1 MGIGSSVVS
10 VSLQLN
16 TLTDLREF
24 CQVLAGTDMVPKAYK
39 GKPDDILVATLHG
52 QEVGLPHLQA
62 LQSIAVVNGIP
73 SIYGDAALALVRAS
87 GKLEDF
93 DEWIEVD
100 GQRQDGPFP
109 IQRYADEG
117 KTIVAYCRSKRVGMN
132 RERVTPYSVD
142 DAKRAKLWEK
152 RGQNGFETPW
162 CTVPQRMLMWRARGW
177 NLRDQFGDVLKG
189 LAIYEEVI
197 DIETSRGGDGVY
209 RALPEPDDP
218 DMEAVKEAI
227 KAGNGTPPQQLDEKK
242 AEPTKKKP
250 KQEEKAAPPKK
261 DEKPPDGPVSQTQE
275 ADVGGQDQ
283 KLPSDEEIVYQDYV
297 NRIWKE
303 AKSKGEV
310 GQIYNEAADDGKL
323 SLDSMAKLQGAVK
336 ERLKSFGK

>member
-24 CQVLAGTDMVPKAYK
+24 CKVLAGTDMVPKAYK

-100 GQRQDGPFP
+100 GVRQDGPFP

-117 KTIVAYCRSKRVGMN
+117 KSIVAYCRSKRVGMN

-152 RGQNGFETPW
+152 KGQNGFETPW

-189 LAIYEEVI
+189 LAIYEEAM
-197 DIETSRGGDGVY
+197 DIETLRGRDGVY
-209 RALPEPDDP
+209 RALPEPEDP
-218 DMEAVKEAI
+218 QMESIKEAVR
-227 KAGNGTPPQQLDEKK
+227 AGNGTPPQQPDEKK
-242 AEPTKKKP
+242 AELP
-250 KQEEKAAPPKK
+250 KQEKKLTQPPQ
-261 DEKPPDGPVSQTQE
+261 EEASQMQE
-275 ADVGGQDQ
+275 ATVGGQGQ

-310 GQIYNEAADDGKL
+310 GQIYNEAADAEKL
-323 SLDSMAKLQGAVK
+323 SLDRMVDLQGVVK